1 MGILN
6 SAKDLFFI
14 AKDKIQNGIIKIK
27 TALAKFFEKALNLMK
42 ITIDKLAKRVRGVI
56 VGAAHFYR
64 RIGDKFQEGTKNY
77 SLDTELGEWYETT
90 VVKNVDLQDIP
101 PQYRTMEEEFE
112 IDDTR
117 ELNEALAY

>member
-1 MGILN
+1 MGLLN
-6 SAKDLFFI
+6 RAKDLFYI
-14 AKDKIQNGIIKIK
+14 AKDKIKYGIIKVK

-42 ITIDKLAKRVRGVI
+42 ITIDKLTERVRGVI

-77 SLDTELGEWYETT
+77 SLDKELGEWYETT

>member
-1 MGILN
+1 MGLLN
-6 SAKDLFFI
+6 RAKDLFYI
-14 AKDKIQNGIIKIK
+14 AKDKIKYGIIKVK
-27 TALAKFFEKALNLMK
+27 TAIAKFFEKALNLMK
-42 ITIDKLAKRVRGVI
+42 ITIDKLTERVRGVI

-77 SLDTELGEWYETT
+77 SLDKELGEWYETT